1 MSVNFADG
9 AIFTEAGAETV
20 ETFRRFALELNKIGA
35 EALAGSLLELHAQEL
50 EPAHP
55 LGDEIIGVWLY
66 NKIGA
71 QWALKVSVRT
81 TAGAREWRDAVVA
94 SS

>member
-1 MSVNFADG
+1 MSVKFADG

-20 ETFRRFALELNKIGA
+20 ETFRRFALEITRIGA
-35 EALAGSLLELHAQEL
+35 AAIAGSLLELHAQVT
-50 EPAHP
+50 EPDHP
-55 LGDEIIGVWLY
+55 LGDEIVGVWLY

-71 QWALKVSVRT
+71 PWALKVSVRT
-81 TAGAREWRDAVVA
+81 TAGVREWRDAVVA